1 MENPKYG
8 SKTLEFPPTSSDWST
23 KPNELQNKA
32 GSASVQRTWSHF
44 TNNPRHSKW
53 LLMSCSLGEPYGK
66 KYGKK
71 LRLHSLDMQVAHY
84 KMNQKT
90 KQNSYQKYNV

>member
-71 LRLHSLDMQVAHY
+71 NSDYIVWTC